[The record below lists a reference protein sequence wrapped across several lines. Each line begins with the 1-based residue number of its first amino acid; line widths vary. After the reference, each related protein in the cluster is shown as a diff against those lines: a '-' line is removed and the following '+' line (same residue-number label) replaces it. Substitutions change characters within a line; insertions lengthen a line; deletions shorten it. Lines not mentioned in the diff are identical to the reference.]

1 MRVGRKYKRSSCCR
15 LREGS
20 ECQGPRSSVFLLSYA
35 MLCHGI
41 CLHSPPS
48 MSCGDVQAV
57 HLNCYNF
64 RATSE
69 CLSSI
74 ALLFH
79 RNPIQ
84 IAGSEC
90 CMRLWL
96 APA

>member
-1 MRVGRKYKRSSCCR
+1 MRVGRKYNRSSCCR
-15 LREGS
+15 LREES
-20 ECQGPRSSVFLLSYA
+20 EREVLRSSISFLSYA

-57 HLNCYNF
+57 HLNCYNS

-79 RNPIQ
+79 CNPNQ
-84 IAGSEC
+84 IAGSKC

-96 APA
+96 APV